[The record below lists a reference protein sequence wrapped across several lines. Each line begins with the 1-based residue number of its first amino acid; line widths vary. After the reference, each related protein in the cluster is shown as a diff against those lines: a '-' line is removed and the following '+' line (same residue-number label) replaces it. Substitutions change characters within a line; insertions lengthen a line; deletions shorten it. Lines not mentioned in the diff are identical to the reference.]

1 MKIFAI
7 ECSGQVAGCAITEDD
22 ALIAEFDLLSGKA
35 ALRKTH
41 SQSLVPM
48 MEEVRDITG
57 TDLGTIDAIAVT
69 SGPGSFTGLRIGA
82 ATAKGLA
89 FSLGKPLIP
98 VPTLTALAENLFGT
112 GGLICP
118 IMDARRNQVY
128 TALFEEDGE
137 SGGKMMIGEMR
148 TISVEELISDLNER
162 NRRVTFVGD
171 AVPVYAEA
179 LREKLT
185 VPFLFAPPHLRMQ
198 KASSV
203 AACAMRTF
211 AEEGEA
217 CFVKGEDFKPF
228 YLRRSQAER
237 ETGIHVD

>member
-7 ECSGQVAGCAITEDD
+7 ECSGQVAGCAILEDD
-22 ALIAEFDLLSGKA
+22 ALIAEYELLSGKA

-48 MEEVRDITG
+48 MEEIRDITG
-57 TDLGTIDAIAVT
+57 TDLDTIDAVAVT

-98 VPTLTALAENLFGT
+98 VPTLTALAENLFGID
-112 GGLICP
+112 GLICP

-128 TALFEEDGE
+128 TALYEEDETSGE
-137 SGGKMMIGEMR
+137 KKMIGEMR
-148 TISVEELISDLNER
+148 TISVEELLLDLNER
-162 NRRVTFVGD
+162 EQCVTFAGD
-171 AVPVYAEA
+171 AVPVYEEV

-185 VPFLFAPPHLRMQ
+185 VPYRFAPPHLRMQ

-203 AACAMRTF
+203 AACAMNLF
-211 AEEGEA
+211 LKEGEA